1 MTANTNT
8 IRIAARKILREAVRR
23 IFPKSVRID
32 GSIIPSRTTTIAGPK
47 FKNYRLYL
55 ESSEKEAK
63 RLVEHFQCNINSR
76 VLDIGCGLGRL
87 PIGILRITGEIDYTG
102 IDVDNISIT
111 WCKRFIGKY
120 HHSFKFH
127 HLSVYNE
134 RYNNKGTKIDRD
146 FHFDFPDSSVD
157 IIYLFSVFSHTTE
170 EDMRIYLKE
179 FDRILRD
186 NGFIFFT
193 TFVEENVPDITF
205 NPENYSI
212 KCSGPLHI
220 VRYNKEYIFSI
231 IEEYGFTIVNFAQS
245 VEVDGQSGLYL
256 GKRKINRFP

>member
-1 MTANTNT
+1 MTNNITR
-8 IRIAARKILREAVRR
+8 IRNVIRNVLRETVRR
-23 IFPKSVRID
+23 IFPKSVRFD
-32 GSIIPSRTTTIAGPK
+32 GSIVPSMTTTLAGPK
-47 FKNYRLYL
+47 FKNYKLYL
-55 ESSEKEAK
+55 ESAEKEAK
-63 RLVEHFQCNINSR
+63 RLVEHFQCNLNSR

-87 PIGILRITGEIDYTG
+87 PIGIIRIIGEIDYTG
-102 IDVDNISIT
+102 IDVDKISIN

-120 HHSFKFH
+120 HPSFKFH

-134 RYNNKGTKIDRD
+134 RYNDKGTKIDRN
-146 FHFDFPDSSVD
+146 FHFDFADSSID

-179 FDRILRD
+179 FNRILRD
-186 NGFIFFT
+186 KGSVFFT

-220 VRYNKEYIFSI
+220 VRYNKDYIFSI
-231 IEEYGFTIVNFAQS
+231 IKEYGFTIVDFKQS
-245 VEVDGQSGLYL
+245 VEIDGQSGIYL
-256 GKRKINRFP
+256 SKRKN

>member
-1 MTANTNT
+1 
-8 IRIAARKILREAVRR
+8 
-23 IFPKSVRID
+23 
-32 GSIIPSRTTTIAGPK
+32 
-47 FKNYRLYL
+47 
-55 ESSEKEAK
+55 
-63 RLVEHFQCNINSR
+63 
-76 VLDIGCGLGRL
+76 
-87 PIGILRITGEIDYTG
+87 
-102 IDVDNISIT
+102 
-111 WCKRFIGKY
+111 
-120 HHSFKFH
+120 
-127 HLSVYNE
+127 
-134 RYNNKGTKIDRD
+134 
-146 FHFDFPDSSVD
+146 
-157 IIYLFSVFSHTTE
+157 
-170 EDMRIYLKE
+170 MRIYLKE

-231 IEEYGFTIVNFAQS
+231 IEEYGFTIVNFAKS